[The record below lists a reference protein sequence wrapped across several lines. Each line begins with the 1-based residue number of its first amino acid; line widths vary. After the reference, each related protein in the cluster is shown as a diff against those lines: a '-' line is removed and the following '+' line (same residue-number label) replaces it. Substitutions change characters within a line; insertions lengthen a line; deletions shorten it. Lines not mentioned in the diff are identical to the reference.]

1 MSKWTLIRKTEA
13 ARFDRLQNL
22 WEGCFEMKVDHC
34 KNQGGARFDFE
45 KPIVKLKVKVEIEQ
59 HYKTLWRLAD
69 VID

>member
-1 MSKWTLIRKTEA
+1 MSKWTLICKTEA

-22 WEGCFEMKVDHC
+22 WEGCFKMKVDHC
-34 KNQGGARFDFE
+34 KNQGATMFDFE